1 MTLVG
6 LFIEGL
12 LSFLSPCVLP
22 MIPLYMSYLATD
34 KKDNK
39 LEVFLNSLC
48 FVLGLSLIF
57 LILALAVDTIKPFL
71 DKYSDMVSLISGILI
86 ILFGLKEVGILKI
99 QLPGFNKVLDFDTSN
114 MNYFKAFLLGFVF
127 SLVMSPCIGPM
138 LSSAILIGANSASG
152 FLYVMVYAL
161 GLLIPFFI
169 TGLFTSK
176 VVTYLKSKKHVL
188 KYVSIVAG
196 VILIIYGSYSFM
208 NGYKNLNKIS
218 NNNTTTVEDKN
229 VLPSGDFFDQDGNVI
244 NFSDYKDKYVTLN
257 FIATWCHYCIKEI
270 PDYQAFAKENDDVK
284 SFYVMSSNTSGASE
298 DQIKEFIK
306 EQGIELQVI
315 IDNDDT
321 LYSLFRPSGYPTMF
335 VAGKDNK
342 ILGYVSGAYEKDG
355 LNSLL
360 NKVKE
365 QEN

>member
-99 QLPGFNKVLDFDTSN
+99 QFPWFNKTMDFDTSN

-188 KYVSIVAG
+188 KYVSVIAG

-208 NGYKNLNKIS
+208 NGYKNLNKLNS
-218 NNNTTTVEDKN
+218 NN
-229 VLPSGDFFDQDGNVI
+229 
-244 NFSDYKDKYVTLN
+244 
-257 FIATWCHYCIKEI
+257 KEI
-270 PDYQAFAKENDDVK
+270 SKKDIYN
-284 SFYVMSSNTSGASE
+284 ASL
-298 DQIKEFIK
+298 DLKK
-306 EQGIELQVI
+306 
-315 IDNDDT
+315 
-321 LYSLFRPSGYPTMF
+321 
-335 VAGKDNK
+335 
-342 ILGYVSGAYEKDG
+342 
-355 LNSLL
+355 LL
-360 NKVKE
+360 K
-365 QEN
+365 